1 MEQMKVS
8 SIVKAYPNNFVLCN
22 AAKRDKSGRVSLA
35 NILGVFQM
43 KSEVKTQQEIWDLM
57 NVPTFVIPTFEDA
70 DEGFSITLTNTEYKT
85 EPLITPAES
94 ARMFR
99 DYYGV

>member
-8 SIVKAYPNNFVLCN
+8 SIVKAYPNTFVLCN

-35 NILGVFQM
+35 NILGVYEM

-57 NVPTFVIPTFEDA
+57 NVPTFIIPTFEDA
-70 DEGFSITLTNTEYKT
+70 DEGFSIILTSTEYKT

-94 ARMFR
+94 AKMFR